1 MNEIF
6 ENLYEM
12 TAFSN
17 IIAEPQFLIMYAIA
31 FVLLYLGIKKQYE
44 PLLLVPIAF
53 GVLLANF
60 PGGDMGVIQAD
71 ENGMVMINGVMK
83 NIWEMPL
90 HDIAHELGLMN
101 FIYYMLIKTGF
112 LPPIIFMGVG
122 ALTDF
127 GPMLRNLRL
136 SIFGAAAQLGIFT
149 VLLVSILMGFT
160 PKEAASLGI
169 IGGADGPTA
178 IFTTIKL
185 APHLLGPI
193 AIAAYSYMALVPVI
207 IPLVVK
213 LLCSKK
219 ELSINMK
226 EQEKK
231 YPSKT
236 EIKNLRVLKIIFPIV
251 VTTVVALFVPSA
263 VPLIGMLMF
272 GNLVKEI
279 GSNTFRLFDA
289 ASNSI
294 MNAATIFL
302 GLSVGATMTTE
313 AFLNWTTIGIVI
325 GGFLAFAL
333 SITGG
338 ILFVKLVNLFSKKK
352 INPLIGAT
360 GLSAVPMASRAANED
375 LFIMSISM
383 QNHGGY
389 TEKYDNFDEKVRLLG
404 LNYPDVNQYLSL
416 VHESDSALEYLIS
429 YFQNVDDPVEI
440 VFFGD
445 HQPSL
450 SSSFYPNLNGK
461 GLSGLTED
469 ELEDLYTI
477 PFFIWTNYES
487 TEVELPVTSIN
498 YLSTLALERAGI
510 ELPAYNQF
518 LADMMETIPAIN
530 SRGYY
535 SKSAGG
541 FLHIEEATGEEAD
554 WIRNYNILQYNNMFD
569 KKEKS
574 EVFFPYLK

>member
-1 MNEIF
+1 MDILD
-6 ENLYEM
+6 NLYNM

-17 IIAEPQFLIMYAIA
+17 IFADPSFLVMYLIA
-31 FVLLYLGIKKQYE
+31 FLLLYLGIKKEYE
-44 PLLLVPIAF
+44 PLLLIPIAF
-53 GVLLANF
+53 GVLIANF
-60 PGGDMGVIQAD
+60 PGGGMGIIQAN
-71 ENGMVMINGVMK
+71 EQGIVSFINSQGIEVQK
-83 NIWEMPL
+83 SIWEMPL

-101 FIYYMLIKTGF
+101 FVYYMLIKTGF

-149 VLLVSILMGFT
+149 VLLVAILLGFT

-213 LLCSKK
+213 LLCTKK
-219 ELSINMK
+219 ELCINMR
-226 EQEKK
+226 EQEKA
-231 YPSKT
+231 YPSST
-236 EIKNLRVLKIIFPIV
+236 EIKNLQTLKIVFPIV
-251 VTTVVALFVPSA
+251 VTTVVALIVPSS

-279 GSNTFRLFDA
+279 GANTFRLSDA

-313 AFLNWTTIGIVI
+313 AFLNMTTIGVVI

-333 SITGG
+333 SIAGG
-338 ILFVKLVNLFSKKK
+338 IFFVKLVNLFSKKK

-360 GLSAVPMASRAANED
+360 GLSAVPMASRVANEIALRYD
-375 LFIMSISM
+375 PKNHVLQYCMASNIS
-383 QNHGGY
+383 GVIG
-389 TEKYDNFDEKVRLLG
+389 
-404 LNYPDVNQYLSL
+404 
-416 VHESDSALEYLIS
+416 SAVAAGVLIS
-429 YFQNVDDPVEI
+429 F
-440 VFFGD
+440 
-445 HQPSL
+445 L
-450 SSSFYPNLNGK
+450 S
-461 GLSGLTED
+461 
-469 ELEDLYTI
+469 
-477 PFFIWTNYES
+477 
-487 TEVELPVTSIN
+487 
-498 YLSTLALERAGI
+498 
-510 ELPAYNQF
+510 
-518 LADMMETIPAIN
+518 
-530 SRGYY
+530 
-535 SKSAGG
+535 
-541 FLHIEEATGEEAD
+541 
-554 WIRNYNILQYNNMFD
+554 
-569 KKEKS
+569 
-574 EVFFPYLK
+574 